1 MKDVIIFFLVLL
13 LAFYGLIQII
23 KKCTLNIINCIRK
36 YKNKNIGKGDSNA

>member
-36 YKNKNIGKGDSNA
+36 YKNKNTGKGDTNA

>member
-13 LAFYGLIQII
+13 LAFYGLVQII

-36 YKNKNIGKGDSNA
+36 YKTKNTGKGVSNE

>member
-36 YKNKNIGKGDSNA
+36 YKNKNTEKGDFIA